1 MLTAVAYFHNY
12 LGSIIRSLLV
22 IAMELRDLQYFAAIA
37 EHRSVRRAAE
47 ALDLSQ
53 PGLSKSLRR
62 LEQELRAKLVTRTPK
77 GVELTAVGSALAAHV
92 RRLHLAFDDVA
103 REAADLSEGRAG
115 HLRVGASPVHADLLP
130 AAYSVLLKDAPGV
143 TFSVTVTDNDVMI
156 PALRKGEL
164 DLIVNYLPESP
175 YEGCDTEQLS
185 GGVDI
190 VVYASASHPLT
201 RKRVVTIADL
211 ARERWVLSPVNILPW
226 HWLFRAFTDRGQPPP
241 RVAFETRSIRL
252 RLQVVAASRHLGF
265 LAKRIVRQAAARF
278 RLKELPV
285 KDVTWRRPIGIIYRK
300 DAYLSPAARRFIE
313 ILKATAKEIAK
324 EP

>member
-1 MLTAVAYFHNY
+1 
-12 LGSIIRSLLV
+12 
-22 IAMELRDLQYFAAIA
+22 MELRDLDYFAAIA

-62 LEQELRAKLVTRTPK
+62 LEQELRAKLVARTPR

-130 AAYSVLLKDAPGV
+130 AAYAVLLKDAPGM
-143 TFSVTVTDNDVMI
+143 TFSATVSDNDVMI
-156 PALRKGEL
+156 PALRKGDL
-164 DLIVNYLPESP
+164 DLIVCYLPESP

-185 GGVDI
+185 ADYDI
-190 VVYASASHPLT
+190 VVYASASHPLA
-201 RKRVVTIADL
+201 RKRSVTIADL
-211 ARERWVLSPVNILPW
+211 AQHRWVLSPVNILPW
-226 HWLFRAFTDRGQPPP
+226 HWLCRAFQERGQPPP

-252 RLQVVAASRHLGF
+252 RLQIVAVSSHLGF
-265 LAKRIVRQAAARF
+265 LAKRVIRQAAPHF
-278 RLKELPV
+278 LLKELPV
-285 KDVTWRRPIGIIYRK
+285 KDVTCRRPVGVIYRK
-300 DAYLSPAARRFIE
+300 DTYLSPAARRFIE
-313 ILKATAKEIAK
+313 ILKATAKEVAA
-324 EP
+324 ETL